1 MAMSLTILRQK
12 DSGLNMILEKPSHD
26 LLLNGHS
33 RTWHDALTLLARV
46 CDENGTQISTAEE
59 QSLSPEEHANMRQA
73 RPAPFPLIDNAVSQD
88 TKAALRAW
96 STLRFVR
103 GGLFTAEEA
112 MDMVDH
118 FYTYQAP
125 FSPAAPEYY
134 AHHSRHHL
142 LIEEEPILTIT
153 ILMIGSRY
161 RKWTGPAA
169 ASRSCV
175 VHDRLWRYL
184 QGMISRLF
192 WFEDNFVGEFTSLSD
207 PSSSMQKRGQ
217 ESVRSIR
224 FRTLGTC
231 EALLLVLDW
240 HPRALHFPP
249 IDDDTTS
256 IVITETPSTRNPS
269 KSSGEYETGA
279 GHLWLARSGHLCRSM
294 LSTVS
299 MLATELG
306 FFDGKEGPSTYY
318 SEYRDDLYRAPST
331 RQRAQSL
338 QYLIWIYATQQQT
351 GPPSWRIS
359 TPTPSALRIESH
371 LDNATECWVRVATLV
386 KRADEALFRSQ
397 RYTQKIIRNGQYI
410 SIMQSFQP
418 LLQEFIIKFNHA
430 KLSRQMRLILSIEFN
445 YIQLC
450 IFSLSLQAMM
460 LRRCQTVATEADNG
474 SFQASS
480 SDEENLSRTA
490 RAARSIVSVVVDDL
504 LPDGDVKHIPVRSY
518 SRILGAALVLLQLCA
533 SEMKHVLDIAAT
545 FSQIKQLAGALET
558 CVVDDTHLSTRW
570 GVLLAKL
577 TDSFQSRL
585 SQQQARVSNSE
596 RGELNGNQTGTSEV
610 PEVPEVSIRPP
621 SMSRRTQHQNHP
633 DPAFNLRTNANGFGA
648 TLQAPNFDVYSMWW
662 DITRPVDAMTSDQNM
677 RYIPMTSVETDM
689 SLQDVTLGNGHD
701 TSFTLMIEAME
712 RSTRTDVKLFDQPM
726 VLRTADCRG
735 LHRGSLRLLLLQDAT
750 MAQMRRLHI
759 CARKHLTNWAFTRP
773 YSSVMAGEM
782 LRVKH
787 KAMINVDLGEGY
799 GNWACGPNPETLLPL
814 VDHANI
820 ACGFHASD
828 PLIMLE
834 TVRKCKEYGVK
845 VGAHPGFPDL
855 QGFGRREMKLSS
867 EELTAITIYQIGS
880 LKGFL
885 DREGVPL
892 NHVKPHGMLYG
903 VCCRDYEAA
912 RAVFRGIPKGVP
924 VFGLAGTCMEQA
936 ARDMGIEFIAE
947 LFADVKYNEDG
958 TLVIDRQKQ
967 YVVSLYKLGTVVA
980 PSVNEIIYTD

>member
-1 MAMSLTILRQK
+1 
-12 DSGLNMILEKPSHD
+12 
-26 LLLNGHS
+26 
-33 RTWHDALTLLARV
+33 
-46 CDENGTQISTAEE
+46 
-59 QSLSPEEHANMRQA
+59 MRQA
-73 RPAPFPLIDNAVSQD
+73 RPAAVPFNGSTIPQD
-88 TKAALRAW
+88 TRAALRAW

-134 AHHSRHHL
+134 GHHSKHHL

-169 ASRSCV
+169 TSRSCV
-175 VHDRLWRYL
+175 IHDRLWRYL

-217 ESVRSIR
+217 EPVRSIR

-256 IVITETPSTRNPS
+256 IVIAEPPSTRDS
-269 KSSGEYETGA
+269 SVSSGEYETGA

-318 SEYRDDLYRAPST
+318 SEYRDDLFRAPST

-359 TPTPSALRIESH
+359 TPTPSTLRVEAH
-371 LDNATECWVRVATLV
+371 LDNTTECWVRVATLV

-397 RYTQKIIRNGQYI
+397 RYTQKIIRSGQYI
-410 SIMQSFQP
+410 SVMQSFQP

-460 LRRCQTVATEADNG
+460 LRRCQNETGETR
-474 SFQASS
+474 
-480 SDEENLSRTA
+480 SDHGTLQTPNTDEDHLSQTA
-490 RAARSIVSVVVDDL
+490 RAARRIVSVVVDDL

-518 SRILGAALVLLQLCA
+518 SRILGAALVLLQICA
-533 SEMKHVLDIAAT
+533 SEMKHVLDVSAT
-545 FSQIKQLAGALET
+545 FSQIKELAGALET
-558 CVVDDTHLSTRW
+558 CVVDDTHLSARW
-570 GVLLAKL
+570 GILLARL

-585 SQQQARVSNSE
+585 SQQQARLSE
-596 RGELNGNQTGTSEV
+596 SQTVELNANRMESSEV
-610 PEVPEVSIRPP
+610 PEVPEMSVRAS
-621 SMSRRTQHQNHP
+621 SMGGRTHHQGQP
-633 DPAFNLRTNANGFGA
+633 DPAFNLRANANGIGA
-648 TLQAPNFDVYSMWW
+648 VLQAPNFDVYSMWW
-662 DITRPVDAMTSDQNM
+662 DITRPVDAMTADQTM
-677 RYIPMTSVETDM
+677 RYVPISSVETDM
-689 SLQDVTLGNGHD
+689 SLQDVSLGNGHD
-701 TSFTLMIEAME
+701 NQFNFATSIF
-712 RSTRTDVKLFDQPM
+712 
-726 VLRTADCRG
+726 
-735 LHRGSLRLLLLQDAT
+735 
-750 MAQMRRLHI
+750 
-759 CARKHLTNWAFTRP
+759 
-773 YSSVMAGEM
+773 
-782 LRVKH
+782 
-787 KAMINVDLGEGY
+787 
-799 GNWACGPNPETLLPL
+799 
-814 VDHANI
+814 
-820 ACGFHASD
+820 
-828 PLIMLE
+828 
-834 TVRKCKEYGVK
+834 
-845 VGAHPGFPDL
+845 
-855 QGFGRREMKLSS
+855 
-867 EELTAITIYQIGS
+867 
-880 LKGFL
+880 
-885 DREGVPL
+885 
-892 NHVKPHGMLYG
+892 
-903 VCCRDYEAA
+903 
-912 RAVFRGIPKGVP
+912 
-924 VFGLAGTCMEQA
+924 
-936 ARDMGIEFIAE
+936 
-947 LFADVKYNEDG
+947 
-958 TLVIDRQKQ
+958 
-967 YVVSLYKLGTVVA
+967 
-980 PSVNEIIYTD
+980 